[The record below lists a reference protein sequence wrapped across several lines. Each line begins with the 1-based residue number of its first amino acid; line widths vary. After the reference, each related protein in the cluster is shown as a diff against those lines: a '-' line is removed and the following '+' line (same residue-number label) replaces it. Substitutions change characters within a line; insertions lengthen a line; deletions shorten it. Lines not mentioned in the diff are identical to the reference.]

1 MANEAHKEPTMEE
14 ILASIRKIISD
25 DDPAPQAAETESAP
39 VEESPA
45 PVEAEASFDDDEL
58 DDIDIDDV
66 MFEDETDT
74 DVSASDAED
83 LVVEQDAFEVEFE
96 QFESDVDDV
105 SEPPSFEEMLGAARA
120 VVAAPKAEEVEEPVE
135 EVFPEAVVEDIA
147 PEPES
152 EPEPAAPAPVA
163 ASVEEDMAATARYQQ
178 TVLTDD
184 QTADVAAGALGKLIS
199 KMDIGGDNTIEGLVR
214 EMLKPMMKEWLDA
227 NLPKIVEEK
236 VEAEVQRIARM
247 AR

>member
-25 DDPAPQAAETESAP
+25 DDTAPQAAEPAP
-39 VEESPA
+39 VDDTPA
-45 PVEAEASFDDDEL
+45 PVEVEASFDEDDL
-58 DDIDIDDV
+58 HDIDDV
-66 MFEDETDT
+66 MFEEEPETEEAAPEEVVADE
-74 DVSASDAED
+74 E
-83 LVVEQDAFEVEFE
+83 AFEVEFE
-96 QFESDVDDV
+96 QFEADPDEV

-120 VVAAPKAEEVEEPVE
+120 VVAAPKAEEAEEIVE
-135 EVFPEAVVEDIA
+135 EVFPEATVEEVA
-147 PEPES
+147 PEPEP
-152 EPEPAAPAPVA
+152 EPEPAAPEPVV
-163 ASVEEDMAATARYQQ
+163 ASVEEDMAASARYQQ

-199 KMDIGGDNTIEGLVR
+199 KMDMGGDNTIEALVR
-214 EMLKPMMKEWLDA
+214 ELLKPMMKEWLDA
-227 NLPKIVEEK
+227 NLAKIVEEK

>member
-25 DDPAPQAAETESAP
+25 DDTAPQAAE
-39 VEESPA
+39 PA
-45 PVEAEASFDDDEL
+45 PVEDTPAPVEVEASFDEDDL
-58 DDIDIDDV
+58 HDIDDV
-66 MFEDETDT
+66 MFEEEPETEQASTEEVVADE
-74 DVSASDAED
+74 E
-83 LVVEQDAFEVEFE
+83 AFEVEFE
-96 QFESDVDDV
+96 QFEAESDEV

-120 VVAAPKAEEVEEPVE
+120 VVAAPKAEEAEEIVE
-135 EVFPEAVVEDIA
+135 EVFPEAIVEEVA
-147 PEPES
+147 PEPEP
-152 EPEPAAPAPVA
+152 EPEPAAPEPVV
-163 ASVEEDMAATARYQQ
+163 ASVEEDMAASARYQQ

-199 KMDIGGDNTIEGLVR
+199 KMDMGGDNTIEALVR
-214 EMLKPMMKEWLDA
+214 ELLKPMMKEWLDA
-227 NLPKIVEEK
+227 NLAKIVEEK